1 MYTRELPRES
11 VKKLLKCGIVLISA
25 LLLIAVLFFCFANK
39 VQASELSLSVKDA
52 SGKTNGMDTMDVLF
66 LFLFLAVMP
75 SLLLMMTSFTRIIIS
90 LSFLRHALGTQQSPP
105 NQVLLGLALIL
116 SLFIMTPVLDKIN
129 EDAYQPYQEGT
140 ITRDEAFE
148 RAQVPLKEFMLKN
161 TEKKSLDLF
170 MQISKTKLPEIEEGE
185 GPQRYMPLSLTV
197 IVPSFMLSEL
207 NRAFTIGFLIFI
219 PFLIV
224 DMVVA
229 STLMSMG
236 MVMLPPTMIAM
247 PFKIMLFVLV
257 DGWGMMIKT
266 LVQGFR

>member
-1 MYTRELPRES
+1 MHTIELLPKS
-11 VKKLLKCGIVLISA
+11 DKKLYKYSMIIGSTLLI
-25 LLLIAVLFFCFANK
+25 IAVLFFCSVNK
-39 VQASELSLSVKDA
+39 VYASELSVSVKDA

-66 LFLFLAVMP
+66 LFLFMAIIP
-75 SLLLMMTSFTRIIIS
+75 SMLLLMTSFTRIIIS
-90 LSFLRHALGTQQSPP
+90 LSFLRNALGTQQSPP
-105 NQVLLGLALIL
+105 NQVLIGLALIL
-116 SLFIMTPVLDKIN
+116 SIFIMSPVLSEVN
-129 EDAYQPYQEGT
+129 EIAYQPYQEGT
-140 ITRDEAFE
+140 ITRDEAFQL
-148 RAQVPLKEFMLKN
+148 AQEPLKEFMLKN

-170 MQISKTKLPEIEEGE
+170 MEISKTKLPPIQEGE
-185 GPQRYMPLSLTV
+185 GPKRYMPLSLTV
-197 IVPSFMLSEL
+197 IIPSFVLSEL